1 MNLQHVIKLAD
12 ILFPIT
18 RTNKDG
24 SLMLDAGGF
33 PARFIPGQN
42 KIVTT
47 GRNGR
52 IVSIQLS
59 KVR

>member
-1 MNLQHVIKLAD
+1 MTMTHQIKLAD
-12 ILFPIT
+12 VLFPIT

-42 KIVTT
+42 KIITT

-52 IVSIQLS
+52 IVSIQLN
-59 KVR
+59 K

>member
-1 MNLQHVIKLAD
+1 MNMQHVTIIAD
-12 ILFPIT
+12 VLFPIT

-33 PARFIPGQN
+33 PARFIPGRN
-42 KIVTT
+42 KIITT

-52 IVSIQLS
+52 IVSIKLN
-59 KVR
+59 R